1 MITCLISVAPQKE
14 LNQKNARAYFANLS
28 KTREGARRM
37 ADKALENQL
46 GWLRQSCPGISPPPP
61 EANQS
66 VQRHAPK
73 HAQGQG
79 EKSQAPGGVG
89 QEELKLKRER

>member
-1 MITCLISVAPQKE
+1 
-14 LNQKNARAYFANLS
+14 
-28 KTREGARRM
+28 M

-46 GWLRQSCPGISPPPP
+46 AGAAVLSWISPPPP
-61 EANQS
+61 EANQI
-66 VQRHAPK
+66 VQRRAPK

-89 QEELKLKRER
+89 QEELKLKREIEALKTYIAWRVWRAGPGSNEGAQF